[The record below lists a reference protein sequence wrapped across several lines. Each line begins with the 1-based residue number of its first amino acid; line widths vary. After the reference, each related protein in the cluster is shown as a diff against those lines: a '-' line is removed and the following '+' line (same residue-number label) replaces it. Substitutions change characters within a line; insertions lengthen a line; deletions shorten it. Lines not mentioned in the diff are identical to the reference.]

1 LSDSVIDESLFSV
14 ESDIV
19 SDWWNVV

>member
-19 SDWWNVV
+19 SDFEC